1 MSEEPK
7 LEELDRLIS
16 MGKQKGFLTY
26 DEVNDALPSDLVS
39 LDQLDDIMM
48 MFGAMDIEVVDSAK
62 AGRLPSE
69 VRERKAQPEPEEND
83 DDGPPEPIDL
93 TPGPVGRTEDPVRLY
108 LREMGRVA
116 LLTREGEIAL
126 AKRIEEGKN
135 QVTSAILSTNLAVER
150 FRELREQLRRHDIS
164 VKEVVD
170 VNEEEFTEE
179 KEAELM
185 RVVVAA
191 FAMVDRL
198 LRERD
203 KLVDQA
209 RKVRLKSSSRRK
221 PKKGAKEPAWKRLEA
236 QAQQRQTRVLEKLR
250 ALNIGNQIIDRED
263 SELGRRGLVQR
274 LRDLLDDIERAE
286 RVIRLWTNGRRPST
300 DEVQNLIYVSFRDP
314 ATNGGAATAPSGV
327 GDLHL
332 KAAKKFPSPKQ
343 QQVWVAQQEI
353 KVAEG
358 RANAKADE
366 IKRVMTII
374 KAGQVKAA
382 QAKKEM
388 VEANLRLVI
397 SIAKKYTNR
406 GLQFLDLIQEGNI
419 GLMKAVDKFEYRR
432 GYKFSTYATWWI
444 RQAITRAIADQA
456 RTIRIPVHMIETINK
471 LIRTSR
477 QLVQELGREPTPEE
491 IATKMEVPVDKVRKV
506 LKIAQEPISLE
517 TPIGEEEDS
526 HLGDF
531 IEDKQVVSPVE
542 SIIGLSLRE
551 QTNKVLNTLTPRE
564 EKVLRLRFG
573 LSDGC
578 EHTLE
583 EVGQDFAVTR
593 ERIRQIEAKALRKLR
608 HPSRSKKLRSFLE
621 S

>member
-26 DEVNDALPSDLVS
+26 DEVNDALPSDIVS

-48 MFGAMDIEVVDSAK
+48 MFGSLDIELVDSAK
-62 AGRLPSE
+62 AARLPSE
-69 VRERKAQPEPEEND
+69 VVERPAPAD
-83 DDGPPEPIDL
+83 DDDESGGDAIDL

-108 LREMGRVA
+108 LREMGRVS

-126 AKRIEEGKN
+126 AKRIEEGKG
-135 QVTSAILSTNLAVER
+135 QVTQAILSTNLAVER
-150 FRELREQLRRHDIS
+150 FRELRDQLRRQDMS

-179 KEAELM
+179 KETELT
-185 RVVVAA
+185 RQVVNA
-191 FAMVDRL
+191 FSAVDRL

-203 KLVDQA
+203 RLIEDVRKLKTKSAPKSRGKKAKAGVKEPKWKRIERQA
-209 RKVRLKSSSRRK
+209 RARE
-221 PKKGAKEPAWKRLEA
+221 AK
-236 QAQQRQTRVLEKLR
+236 VLEKLR
-250 ALNIGNQIIDRED
+250 KLQIGNQIIDRED
-263 SELGRRGLVQR
+263 HDLARRGLVQR
-274 LRDLLDDIERAE
+274 LRDLVDDIERAE
-286 RVIRLWTNGRRPST
+286 RVIALWTNGRRPSPE
-300 DEVQNLIYVSFRDP
+300 EVQNLIYVSFRDP
-314 ATNGGAATAPSGV
+314 GLNGADGV
-327 GDLHL
+327 NGDLHL
-332 KAAKKFPSPKQ
+332 RAAKKFQSPKQ
-343 QQVWVAQQEI
+343 QQIWVAQQEI
-353 KVAEG
+353 KAAES
-358 RANAKADE
+358 RANAKADD
-366 IKRVMTII
+366 IKKVMAVI
-374 KAGQVKAA
+374 KHGQQKAA

-397 SIAKKYTNR
+397 SIAQKYTNR

-491 IATKMEVPVDKVRKV
+491 IATKMDVPVDKVRKV

>member
-16 MGKQKGFLTY
+16 RGKQKGYLTY
-26 DEVNDALPSDLVS
+26 DEVNDALPSDIVS

-48 MFGAMDIEVVDSAK
+48 MFNTMDIEVVDSAK
-62 AGRLPSE
+62 AARLPSE
-69 VRERKAQPEPEEND
+69 EVRERPVPVEDTD
-83 DDGPPEPIDL
+83 DDAAEPIDL

-108 LREMGRVA
+108 LREMGRVS

-150 FRELREQLRRHDIS
+150 FHELRDLLRKNDIS

-179 KEAELM
+179 KELALT
-185 RVVVAA
+185 RVVVNA
-191 FAMVDRL
+191 FGQVDRL

-203 KLVDQA
+203 QLVEQVKKLKA
-209 RKVRLKSSSRRK
+209 KAAGKKKV
-221 PKKGAKEPAWKRLEA
+221 KGKEPAWKKVERQIE
-236 QAQQRQTRVLEKLR
+236 QRNHKVLDKLR
-250 ALNIGNQIIDRED
+250 ELHIGNQIIDRED
-263 SELGRRGLVQR
+263 SDPHRRGLVQR

-286 RVIRLWTNGRRPST
+286 RVINLWTNGRRPSPE
-300 DEVQNLIYVSFRDP
+300 EVQNLIYVSFREP
-314 ATNGGAATAPSGV
+314 GTNGASTA

-332 KAAKKFPSPKQ
+332 KAARKFQTTKD
-343 QQVWVAQQEI
+343 QQVWVARQEI
-353 KVAEG
+353 KLAEE

-366 IKRVMTII
+366 IKRVMTVI
-374 KAGQVKAA
+374 KHGQHKAA
-382 QAKKEM
+382 VAKKEM

-531 IEDKQVVSPVE
+531 IEDKQVVSPVD

>member
-1 MSEEPK
+1 
-7 LEELDRLIS
+7 
-16 MGKQKGFLTY
+16 
-26 DEVNDALPSDLVS
+26 
-39 LDQLDDIMM
+39 
-48 MFGAMDIEVVDSAK
+48 
-62 AGRLPSE
+62 
-69 VRERKAQPEPEEND
+69 
-83 DDGPPEPIDL
+83 
-93 TPGPVGRTEDPVRLY
+93 
-108 LREMGRVA
+108 
-116 LLTREGEIAL
+116 
-126 AKRIEEGKN
+126 
-135 QVTSAILSTNLAVER
+135 
-150 FRELREQLRRHDIS
+150 
-164 VKEVVD
+164 
-170 VNEEEFTEE
+170 
-179 KEAELM
+179 
-185 RVVVAA
+185 
-191 FAMVDRL
+191 
-198 LRERD
+198 
-203 KLVDQA
+203 
-209 RKVRLKSSSRRK
+209 
-221 PKKGAKEPAWKRLEA
+221 
-236 QAQQRQTRVLEKLR
+236 VLEKLR

-263 SELGRRGLVQR
+263 SELSRRGLVQR

-314 ATNGGAATAPSGV
+314 ATNGGTATAGGV

-491 IATKMEVPVDKVRKV
+491 IATKMDVPVDKVRKV

>member
-1 MSEEPK
+1 MADEPK
-7 LEELDRLIS
+7 LEGLDKLIAK
-16 MGKQKGFLTY
+16 GKQKGFLTY

-48 MFGAMDIEVVDSAK
+48 MFGALDIEVVASAK
-62 AGRLPSE
+62 ANRLPSDIE
-69 VRERKAQPEPEEND
+69 TPVPEEVD
-83 DDGPPEPIDL
+83 EGDGPAEPIDL

-108 LREMGRVA
+108 LREMGRVS

-126 AKRIEEGKN
+126 AKRIEEGKEE
-135 QVTSAILSTNLAVER
+135 VARAVLSTNLAIER
-150 FRELREQLRRHDIS
+150 FRMLRERLRKREIS
-164 VKEVVD
+164 IKEVVEIS
-170 VNEEEFTEE
+170 EEEFDDD
-179 KEAELM
+179 KADELT
-185 RVVVAA
+185 RVVIGKLST
-191 FAMVDRL
+191 VDRL
-198 LRERD
+198 LREREQ
-203 KLVDQA
+203 LLERA
-209 RKVRLKSSSRRK
+209 RKLRAGTAGKKRRGGK
-221 PKKGAKEPAWKRLEA
+221 DPAWKKYEGQS
-236 QAQQRQTRVLEKLR
+236 QAKQQRVLETLR
-250 ALNIGNQIIDRED
+250 ALNIGAQIIDRED
-263 SELGRRGLVQR
+263 IDPERRGLVQE
-274 LRDLLDDIERAE
+274 LRELLENVERAE
-286 RVIRLWTNGRRPST
+286 SVIALWTNGRRPSAE
-300 DEVQNLIYVSFRDP
+300 EVQNLIYVSFGG
-314 ATNGGAATAPSGV
+314 NGGNGV
-327 GDLHL
+327 HADGDLDQ
-332 KAAKKFPSPKQ
+332 KAAKKFASPKQ
-343 QQVWVAQQEI
+343 RQIWVAQQEI
-353 KVAEG
+353 KRAEQQ
-358 RANAKADE
+358 ANAKADE
-366 IKRVMTII
+366 IKRVMAVI
-374 KAGQVKAA
+374 KAGQHKAA
-382 QAKKEM
+382 RAKKEM

-491 IATKMEVPVDKVRKV
+491 IATKMDVPVDKVRKV

-551 QTNKVLNTLTPRE
+551 QTNRVLNTLTPRE

-621 S
+621 G

>member
-1 MSEEPK
+1 MTEEPK
-7 LEELDRLIS
+7 LEELDRLIT

-26 DEVNDALPSDLVS
+26 DEVNDALPSDIVS

-48 MFGAMDIEVVDSAK
+48 LFGSMDIEVVDSAK
-62 AGRLPSE
+62 AARLPSE
-69 VRERKAQPEPEEND
+69 VQRAVPESEPD
-83 DDGPPEPIDL
+83 DDGPEPIDL

-126 AKRIEEGKN
+126 AKRIEEGKE
-135 QVTSAILSTNLAVER
+135 QITQAILSTNLAVER
-150 FRELREQLRRHDIS
+150 FRDLREQLRKSEVS
-164 VKEVVD
+164 VKDVVD

-179 KEAELM
+179 KEEEL
-185 RVVVAA
+185 RRQVVNA
-191 FAMVDRL
+191 FGQVDRL
-198 LRERD
+198 LRDRD
-203 KLVDQA
+203 TLVEQA
-209 RKVRLKSSSRRK
+209 RKLRAKTSARK
-221 PKKGAKEPAWKRLEA
+221 KPRGGKEPAWKRVEGKA
-236 QAQQRQTRVLEKLR
+236 NGMQRKVLDKLR
-250 ALNIGNQIIDRED
+250 NLNIGNQIIDRED
-263 SELGRRGLVQR
+263 PDPNRRGLVQR
-274 LRDLLDDIERAE
+274 LRDLVDDIERAE
-286 RVIRLWTNGRRPST
+286 RVIALWTNGRRPSPE
-300 DEVQNLIYVSFRDP
+300 EVQNLIYVSFRDP
-314 ATNGGAATAPSGV
+314 AANGVSVGA

-332 KAAKKFPSPKQ
+332 KAAKKFQSPKQ
-343 QQVWVAQQEI
+343 QQIWVAQQEI
-353 KVAEG
+353 KAAEA
-358 RANAKADE
+358 RANTRADE
-366 IKRVMTII
+366 IKRVMGII
-374 KAGQVKAA
+374 KQGQQKAA

-491 IATKMEVPVDKVRKV
+491 IATKMDVPVDKVRKV

>member
-1 MSEEPK
+1 MSDETK
-7 LEELDRLIS
+7 LGELDRLIS

-26 DEVNDALPSDLVS
+26 DEVNDALPSDVVS

-48 MFGAMDIEVVDSAK
+48 MFGSMDIEVVDSAK

-69 VRERKAQPEPEEND
+69 VRAAQPAQADD
-83 DDGPPEPIDL
+83 DDGDGPEPIDL

-135 QVTSAILSTNLAVER
+135 QVTNAILSTNLALER
-150 FRELREQLRRHDIS
+150 FRELREALRRGDLSI
-164 VKEVVD
+164 KDVVD

-179 KEAELM
+179 KETALT
-185 RVVVAA
+185 RTVVNA
-191 FAMVDRL
+191 FGGVDRL

-203 KLVDQA
+203 LLIEKVRKLRA
-209 RKVRLKSSSRRK
+209 GAAGKIRRKV
-221 PKKGAKEPAWKRLEA
+221 KGKAKEPAWRKFEH
-236 QAQQRQTRVLEKLR
+236 QAQGRQLKVLDKLR

-263 SELGRRGLVQR
+263 ADPGRRGLVQR

-286 RVIRLWTNGRRPST
+286 RVIQLWNNGRRPSAE
-300 DEVQNLIYVSFRDP
+300 EVQNLIYVSFRDP
-314 ATNGGAATAPSGV
+314 AAAHGTNGGAA

-332 KAAKKFPSPKQ
+332 KAAKKFTSPRQ
-343 QQVWVAQQEI
+343 QQTWVAQQEI
-353 KVAEG
+353 KAAEV
-358 RANAKADE
+358 RANARADE
-366 IKRVMTII
+366 IKRVMAII
-374 KAGQVKAA
+374 KEGQRKAA
-382 QAKKEM
+382 IAKKEM

-491 IATKMEVPVDKVRKV
+491 IAGKMEVPVDKVRKV

>member
-1 MSEEPK
+1 MADEPK
-7 LEELDRLIS
+7 MDELDKLIS

-26 DEVNDALPSDLVS
+26 DEVNDALPSDIVS

-62 AGRLPSE
+62 GGGRLPSE
-69 VRERKAQPEPEEND
+69 IARERAEEAEEPEHGE
-83 DDGPPEPIDL
+83 IDL

-108 LREMGRVA
+108 LREMGRVS
-116 LLTREGEIAL
+116 LLTREGEISL
-126 AKRIEEGKN
+126 AKRIEDGKEE
-135 QVTSAILSTNLAVER
+135 VVKAILGTNLAIDKIHLLR
-150 FRELREQLRRHDIS
+150 DELKKGLVTI
-164 VKEVVD
+164 KEVVD
-170 VNEEEFTEE
+170 LPDEEFPEDQQE
-179 KEAELM
+179 DLIKD
-185 RVVVAA
+185 VVASLGS
-191 FAMVDRL
+191 VDRL

-203 KLVDQA
+203 KLVQQA
-209 RKVRLKSSSRRK
+209 RKMRARSSGKKKKADPPWKKIETQAQAKQDKVLATLRHLHLHSSRI
-221 PKKGAKEPAWKRLEA
+221 ELWVLDLKRL
-236 QAQQRQTRVLEKLR
+236 VEK
-250 ALNIGNQIIDRED
+250 I
-263 SELGRRGLVQR
+263 V
-274 LRDLLDDIERAE
+274 RAE
-286 RVIRLWTNGRRPST
+286 REIALWSDGGRPEPTAVDAFLDSLS
-300 DEVQNLIYVSFRDP
+300 DDDGEDGDRD
-314 ATNGGAATAPSGV
+314 
-327 GDLHL
+327 LYQ
-332 KAAKKFPSPKQ
+332 KAAARFHSIKDRL
-343 QQVWVAQQEI
+343 VWVARQ
-353 KVAEG
+353 K
-358 RANAKADE
+358 
-366 IKRVMTII
+366 IKRAEELAQADSHELKQILHLI
-374 KAGQVKAA
+374 KSGEQKAA
-382 QAKKEM
+382 RAKKEM

-491 IATKMEVPVDKVRKV
+491 IAQKMDVPVDKVRKV

-621 S
+621 T